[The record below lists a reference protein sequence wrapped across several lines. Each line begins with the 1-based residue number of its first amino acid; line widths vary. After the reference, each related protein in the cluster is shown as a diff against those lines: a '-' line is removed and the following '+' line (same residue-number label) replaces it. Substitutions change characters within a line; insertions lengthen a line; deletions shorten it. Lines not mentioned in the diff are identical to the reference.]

1 MYGRVRRGAQL
12 GRTLGFPTANLPV
25 QRRKCALSGI
35 FAVRVSTVGGSGVAL
50 ARAPGV
56 ANLGTRPQVN
66 GVETLLEAHV
76 FDFAG
81 DLYGRELAVEFVA
94 RLRGEAKFA
103 SLEAMTEQMHRD
115 VADAQHA
122 LAGRPQ
128 DQSTTAGIRYRR
140 E

>member
-1 MYGRVRRGAQL
+1 M
-12 GRTLGFPTANLPV
+12 
-25 QRRKCALSGI
+25 
-35 FAVRVSTVGGSGVAL
+35 AL

-115 VADAQHA
+115 GADA
-122 LAGRPQ
+122 
-128 DQSTTAGIRYRR
+128 RR
-140 E
+140 ILEQVRA